1 MQTRREFLRGLKKWS
16 KSVLVGIVAGATVKT
31 TEAGG
36 AWVNRRGVGGGG
48 WANAAH
54 GGGGWINRRGYGG
67 GAGWVNF
74 R

>member
-1 MQTRREFLRGLKKWS
+1 MPTRREFLKKWS
-16 KSVLVGIVAGATVKT
+16 KAVLGGIVAGAALKP
-31 TEAGG
+31 TEAAAG
-36 AWVNRRGVGGGG
+36 WINRRGYGGGG
-48 WANAAH
+48 WVNAGG